1 MIEMP
6 AADYAA
12 GILSYNY
19 FFNISGSHGVQEAII
34 VHPEADSAAYGIVAT
49 ALSDIYNDV
58 VTAAAND
65 LQPLIRTGKSG

>member
-12 GILSYNY
+12 GILLYNY
-19 FFNISGSHGVQEAII
+19 FFNIRGSHGVQEAII

-49 ALSDIYNDV
+49 APGYIQNDV
-58 VTAAAND
+58 VAAAAND
-65 LQPLIRTGKSG
+65 LQPIIHTGKAG